1 MYPSTA
7 VMAAA
12 GILCCLLAGCNVNSG
27 ESTVPRVA
35 KRALQEDIA
44 QRLAVAGEK
53 PESVTCNQDLI
64 GEVGIMVRCEVVI
77 SPSNRFEPII
87 TVTGVD
93 GAAIDYDMTPAVS
106 RSQLEE
112 VVARLVTDAGT
123 VDVKAVSCETGIEG
137 TVGAV
142 AHCDVD
148 AGSVRSRRTVEVS
161 GVNGLM
167 MKLQVVPLPRQL
179 RPVRPS
185 N

>member
-1 MYPSTA
+1 MT
-7 VMAAA
+7 AA
-12 GILCCLLAGCNVNSG
+12 GMLCCLLAACNVNSG
-27 ESTVPRVA
+27 GLNVPRVA

-44 QRLAVAGEK
+44 GRLAGAGEK

-64 GEVGIMVRCEVVI
+64 GEVGTTVRCEVVI

-106 RSQLEE
+106 RSQLES
-112 VVARLVTDAGT
+112 VVLRLVADAGT
-123 VDVKAVSCETGIEG
+123 VDVKAVSCDTGIEG

-148 AGSVRSRRTVEVS
+148 AGNLRSRRTVEVS

-167 MKLQVVPLPRQL
+167 MKLEVVPLPRRM
-179 RPVRPS
+179 RPARPS

>member
-1 MYPSTA
+1 MSPSTA
-7 VMAAA
+7 VITAA
-12 GILCCLLAGCNVNSG
+12 GMLCCLLAGCNVTSG
-27 ESTVPRVA
+27 GLNVPRVA

-44 QRLAVAGEK
+44 GRLAGAGEK

-64 GEVGIMVRCEVVI
+64 GEVGTTVRCEVVI

-112 VVARLVTDAGT
+112 VVLRLVADAET

-137 TVGAV
+137 TVGA
-142 AHCDVD
+142 ATHCDVD
-148 AGSVRSRRTVEVS
+148 AGSVRARRTVEVS

-167 MKLQVVPLPRQL
+167 MKLEVVPLPRRM
-179 RPVRPS
+179 RPARPS